1 MYRQKTRFQPSVLVK
16 RSEQEKAPRVET
28 PGCLQPS
35 PLMQSQE
42 TPGQAASAQPCN
54 PQLHR
59 LGGAGGE
66 KRGCAWMMIADWDW
80 MEPSDQRAPAQFTW
94 PPVLGCWLRQAVL
107 PTWPGNKA
115 SFKFESVLTIK
126 IPAGV
131 SIREEAKPGQDGNH
145 TRVNQGHK
153 MGDGVSESGNH
164 LGSSYCLNKAPVTLG
179 SRKP

>member
-16 RSEQEKAPRVET
+16 RSEQEKAPRLET

-54 PQLHR
+54 PQLHH

-66 KRGCAWMMIADWDW
+66 QRGCEWMMIADWDW
-80 MEPSDQRAPAQFTW
+80 MEPSDQRAPERFAW

-107 PTWPGNKA
+107 PTWEQ
-115 SFKFESVLTIK
+115 SLFQVLSLSLLSRYQLESPSGRKLSQARMAITPESTK
-126 IPAGV
+126 G
-131 SIREEAKPGQDGNH
+131 
-145 TRVNQGHK
+145 TRW
-153 MGDGVSESGNH
+153 ETE
-164 LGSSYCLNKAPVTLG
+164 CLKVEIT
-179 SRKP
+179 